1 MPDLDL
7 ILALTPMVGFW
18 AFVLLASS
26 WLAPRPRT
34 TKKED
39 Q

>member
-1 MPDLDL
+1 MPDVDL

-18 AFVLLASS
+18 TLVLLASA
-26 WLAPRPRT
+26 WIAPRT